1 MPAPD
6 RPGPAYYRPMTDEPR
21 MRLEEARR
29 LLDSGDPGGALNIVA
44 QLTGHPDRDLVGE
57 AWLIVGTARY
67 RMDDEP
73 GALAAWQQAAL
84 AGGSNAWLGWKS
96 VAEQYVRD
104 GDIENA
110 IAAYREADR
119 RAPADERGPIANR
132 LAWLLKETGHDFAS
146 RRQFNRARG
155 PYSRYAAYVTWTL
168 IGLCIAAWI
177 GEEVTTQTAALGS
190 CGVAPVLVS
199 AGAACEPGVL
209 AGEWWRL
216 LTYAFLHDWVNP
228 LNIGSNWFGL
238 LHIGF
243 NVWALYLIGPVMEE
257 IYGHLEYLVIYVFCA
272 LGGGLL
278 SVIATPNQ
286 GVIGA
291 SGALFGLVGLGFVVW
306 RRHHMVLGP
315 QARALL
321 SQMGTLLLLNLVIT
335 FTIPGIS
342 WTGHLGGLAVGA
354 VIGLLLAPR
363 DVTTLGGMWRM
374 PDGSSMQRAVPS
386 SYRLSVY
393 GLLLAVLAVGTW
405 LVMTGTLG

>member
-1 MPAPD
+1 
-6 RPGPAYYRPMTDEPR
+6 MTDEPR

-155 PYSRYAAYVTWTL
+155 PYSSFGAYVTWTL
-168 IGLCIAAWI
+168 LALNVLIWLGEQATQATAMNGACGAGPALISIG
-177 GEEVTTQTAALGS
+177 V
-190 CGVAPVLVS
+190 V
-199 AGAACEPGVL
+199 CEPGIV

-216 LTYAFLHDWVNP
+216 LSYAFLHSP
-228 LNIGSNWFGL
+228 TNI

-243 NVWALYLIGPVMEE
+243 NMFALYLIGPVMEE
-257 IYGHLEYLVIYVFCA
+257 LYGHLEYLVIYVLCA

-278 SVIATPNQ
+278 TVIAAPSE
-286 GVIGA
+286 GAIGA
-291 SGALFGLVGLGFVVW
+291 SGALFGLFGLGFVVW
-306 RRHHMVLGP
+306 RRHHLLLGP
-315 QARALL
+315 RARALL
-321 SQMGTLLLLNLVIT
+321 SQMGVLIVLNLVLT
-335 FTIPGIS
+335 FAIPGIS
-342 WTGHLGGLAVGA
+342 ATGHIGGLAVGV

-374 PDGSSMQRAVPS
+374 PDGSTMQRAVPYG
-386 SYRLSVY
+386 YRLSVY
-393 GLLLAVLAVGTW
+393 GLLLAAMAVGTW